1 MMRDIDQLIKDD
13 VSGYDGPHAEFV
25 RQVPAVYR
33 LMVHILEDPNLP
45 GRLRP
50 MVITAIAYFVL
61 PSEIISEFLRGPEG
75 YLDDIFL
82 CAYITDRLRTDL
94 GSDDILK
101 DNWDGDTPVVPLIES
116 ILAQEDAL
124 IGDRRELV
132 MWYSGLEFL
141 DI

>member
-33 LMVHILEDPNLP
+33 LMVNILEDPNLP

-50 MVITAIAYFVL
+50 MVIATIAYFVL
-61 PSEIISEFLRGPEG
+61 PSEIISEYLRGPAG
-75 YLDDIFL
+75 YLDDLFL
-82 CAYITDRLRTDL
+82 CAYVADHLKLEL
-94 GSDDILK
+94 GSDILQN
-101 DNWDGDTPVVPLIES
+101 NWDGDTPVLPLIES
-116 ILAQEDAL
+116 ILTQEEVL
-124 IGDRRELV
+124 IGDHRELV

-141 DI
+141 DN